1 MIAFLSLFLHVLVSP
16 LKTRASAER
25 AAPAGPLQAETDGR
39 RSIDLR
45 LALSAV
51 SIRVERPLS
60 DRAGDRC
67 AYHLCHP
74 DVFVMESTEKG
85 DGRERSSDLHGTAKR
100 GVLSECKM
108 GTGAIVIVG
117 VGSEDPVQ
125 MGLAQDQDMVQAF
138 SPDRADEPFYVSVLP
153 GRAGRSWSVADAH
166 RPDPLPDDDTV
177 GAISIADEV
186 AGRLVPS
193 AENYIRQY

>member
-1 MIAFLSLFLHVLVSP
+1 MTQIILTLSIIAAAMVLFVWNWLP
-16 LKTRASAER
+16 
-25 AAPAGPLQAETDGR
+25 AAVVAVGAA
-39 RSIDLR
+39 
-45 LALSAV
+45 LALYFSGVLTMQETLGGFGDPVVILIAALLAIA
-51 SIRVERPLS
+51 SGLEI
-60 DRAGDRC
+60 AGVGVWAGQLLMRHTC

-125 MGLAQDQDMVQAF
+125 MSLAQDQDMV
-138 SPDRADEPFYVSVLP
+138 
-153 GRAGRSWSVADAH
+153 
-166 RPDPLPDDDTV
+166 
-177 GAISIADEV
+177 
-186 AGRLVPS
+186 
-193 AENYIRQY
+193 